1 MESLLIWIIAGALTL
16 IIFVPYFL
24 KFRKQQKAD
33 YERKLEATALGADK
47 AIAQFPQIDQERCI
61 GCAACVAACPE
72 GDVLGIVFGK
82 ATVINGLKCVGH
94 GRCAEACPVQGI
106 TVGLGDISKR
116 DDIPFID
123 EHNQTNIPG
132 LYIAGELGG
141 LALIKNAIS
150 QGQKVVDHIAGSLT
164 PSSEQGMYD
173 IVIVGAGPAGI
184 SAALSAKKHN
194 LSCLLLDQQG
204 FGGTILQYPRKKL
217 VMTRPI
223 EIPLYGWLNNPEYE
237 KEELLAIWQEI
248 DEKFSLNVKIGEK
261 LENVSRT
268 NGTLTVH
275 TQNDTYKAQR
285 VVLAL
290 GRRGTPRKLGV
301 PGEDQ
306 KKVMYK
312 LIDAESYT
320 NTHLLVVG
328 GGDSAVEAAI
338 GLAHQSGNTVTLS
351 YRKNK
356 LFRIKQKNE
365 ERFNE
370 MLAAGKLQVD
380 FNSNVLD
387 IRDSSVL
394 LQSEEKGEF
403 ELKNDFVFIFAGGE
417 PPFDLLKKM
426 GIRFG
431 EEAA

>member
-33 YERKLEATALGADK
+33 YARKQEATALGADK

-116 DDIPFID
+116 DDIPFMD

-150 QGQKVVDHIAGSLT
+150 QGNKVVEHIAASLE
-164 PSSEQGMYD
+164 PSPENGVYD

-184 SAALSAKKHN
+184 SAALTAKKHN

-223 EIPLYGWLNNPEYE
+223 EIPLYGWLKNPEYE

-248 DEKFSLNVKIGEK
+248 DEKFSLNIKIGEK
-261 LENVSRT
+261 LQRIVKT
-268 NGTLTVH
+268 NGIFDVR
-275 TQNDTYKAQR
+275 TQNETFQSRR

-320 NTHLLVVG
+320 HNHLLVVG

-338 GLAHQSGNTVTLS
+338 GLAHQAGNTVTLS

-356 LFRIKQKNE
+356 LFRIKKKNE

-370 MLAAGKLQVD
+370 MLAAGKLQVE
-380 FNSNVLD
+380 FNSNVVD
-387 IRDSSVL
+387 IKESSVIL
-394 LQSEEKGEF
+394 RSDDKGEL

-417 PPFDLLKKM
+417 PPFALLKQI

-431 EEAA
+431 EVVS